1 MKDVKIKARMLTTFA
16 VMLVLMLAVS
26 IVGVVSV
33 QNVRTQ
39 YEGILST
46 PVAITDAVQTSTT
59 EVNAIARQ
67 MRDMALFGYDAS
79 GAEEI
84 QDSIAAIDASL
95 ETIQTL
101 YTGGDSLAQDYVD
114 AVAAWQSVFGDIE
127 SSLQSGNLDRTRTLI
142 ENQCTPALE
151 EAVATGNLLTE
162 RVQSMGDAQV
172 AQVQNRITLDIVIIL
187 VLVVV
192 DCVVGI
198 LLSARMIRG
207 IVRPLQQ
214 AEEAVVA
221 FSQGNLSY
229 AVDYASGNELGN
241 LCEAVRSSQSTVSGL
256 IEDIVGAT
264 RKLADGDLTMQ
275 ITRDYP
281 GQFSPIK
288 ENLEYLME
296 QLNTTMG
303 HILQASDQVASGA
316 DQVSTGAQGLAQG
329 ATEQASAVEELS
341 ATINEINTK
350 AQDNMETA
358 KTAKDRANQAAGQVE
373 ISNEKMLE
381 MRQAMS
387 DILGGQKEISKIIET
402 IENIAFQTNILA
414 LNAAV
419 EAARAGS
426 AGKGFA
432 VVADEV
438 RNLAS
443 KSDQAAKQTKK
454 MIEDSMAYVDRGNAL
469 VEDVVESMEK
479 TVEYAKTAISYMDQ
493 LAEKSISQAD
503 AITQLT
509 TGVDQISA
517 VVQTNSA
524 TSEESAAASEELS
537 SQAVVMKEMIHAFR
551 LRETERGE
559 LPAPQKSGGQRY
571 QPEYAAAADA
581 FSKY

>member
-39 YEGILST
+39 YEGILSN

-373 ISNEKMLE
+373 ISNEKTLE

-493 LAEKSISQAD
+493 LAENSISQAD